1 MAADDIT
8 GGGGGDLINAV
19 RTIKS
24 PLQFG
29 LIVLE

>member
-1 MAADDIT
+1 MAADDT
-8 GGGGGDLINAV
+8 TGGGGDLINAV

-29 LIVLE
+29 LIALE